1 MLYRHRFLEFIR
13 DFRKADDGV
22 VTVEFVIIFPVFF
35 TFFLMTVENGI
46 ISFQHFRLERAVD
59 LTVRDIRI
67 GTIQNPTRAE
77 MLEEICDRAGS
88 IPSCETELEIE
99 LIANDLRNWTPV
111 NGDIQCI
118 NRGEDPPAGDSPIP
132 TGGDNELMYMRVC
145 VRIDPI
151 MPTTGIG
158 KAIVDRNSGDA
169 AGGSYALVTTAAFVI
184 EPFGS
189 D

>member
-111 NGDIQCI
+111 NGDIQ
-118 NRGEDPPAGDSPIP
+118 
-132 TGGDNELMYMRVC
+132 
-145 VRIDPI
+145 
-151 MPTTGIG
+151 
-158 KAIVDRNSGDA
+158 
-169 AGGSYALVTTAAFVI
+169 
-184 EPFGS
+184 
-189 D
+189 